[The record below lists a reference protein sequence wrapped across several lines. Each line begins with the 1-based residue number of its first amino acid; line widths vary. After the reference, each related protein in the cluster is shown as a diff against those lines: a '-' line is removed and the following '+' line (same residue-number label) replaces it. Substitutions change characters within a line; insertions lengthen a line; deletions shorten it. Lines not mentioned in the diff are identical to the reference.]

1 MNTLSQTPCSSE
13 LFTQKFSGIV
23 KTSKVLI
30 QTFPRVV
37 MVVPIIA
44 KRFEDTV
51 QILQEWGNNNFDIEL
66 VVTEGEKN
74 SIAAILEEHD
84 LRLKINT
91 YTPDSCPNAGIAK
104 NAAYAVV
111 KRYIDDPNFSFAVL
125 VDDTV
130 NDIINT
136 KSATS
141 IMKSPLEFC
150 QAVGGFANES
160 PVFGGT
166 VAHKRHPKKCAQ
178 GGLERVKGGFLQQ
191 AIFFSC
197 RGTPTL
203 KNTESYLIK
212 MRGLSY
218 RPVPFG
224 EDVAFQIS
232 LYEHQVLRYKESA
245 QFWGIGVLRMKHES
259 ATKPPFDK
267 LDDNSKEALKNM
279 LIYLNNQDA
288 LRFKVIAPGIAELTG
303 VRVIPGGPIRITVN
317 GKENERPWKAAHDF
331 SFNLQ

>member
-1 MNTLSQTPCSSE
+1 
-13 LFTQKFSGIV
+13 
-23 KTSKVLI
+23 
-30 QTFPRVV
+30 

-44 KRFEDTV
+44 IRFENTV
-51 QILQEWGNNNFDIEL
+51 QTLQEWRKNSFDIEL

-74 SIAAILEEHD
+74 SIAAILEEQD

-91 YTPDSCPNAGIAK
+91 YTPDFCPNAGIAK

-111 KRYIDDPNFSFAVL
+111 KRYLDDPNFNFAVM

-203 KNTESYLIK
+203 KDTESYLTK

-245 QFWGIGVLRMKHES
+245 QFWGIGVLRMKHKS

-279 LIYLNNQDA
+279 LMYLKNQDA
-288 LRFKVIAPGIAELTG
+288 LHFKVIAPGITELTG
-303 VRVIPGGPIRITVN
+303 VRVIPRGPIRITVN
-317 GKENERPWKAAHDF
+317 GKENERPWKGAYDF
-331 SFNLQ
+331 SFNPQ